1 MKTSNVEKRDDD
13 EEGLNNGDV
22 ETRAADL
29 NNPPF
34 ERDPNHSYEQ
44 GLVSVNI
51 ETSMA
56 DLNNNFLV
64 AFEIGTRV
72 HCPDLYAHY
81 TLDQSPYDTGTVAK
95 RHLKMVDI
103 EYGVC
108 MDCVKMLYNGERYFE
123 KLDEPPLEI
132 LFTYGSRVE
141 CQIDGSEKWFP
152 GVVLAFDDEFIQ
164 DNNHP
169 YII

>member
-1 MKTSNVEKRDDD
+1 MNV
-13 EEGLNNGDV
+13 
-22 ETRAADL
+22 
-29 NNPPF
+29 
-34 ERDPNHSYEQ
+34 
-44 GLVSVNI
+44 

-103 EYGVC
+103 EYGIC
-108 MDCVKMLYNGERYFE
+108 MDCVKMLYNEERYFE
-123 KLDEPPLEI
+123 KLDESPLEI

-169 YII
+169 YIILFDYGRTRPFWGPPLAIRSCSTPIPKESRQHDLRFKVGD